1 MATCPFL
8 SFAHITQEP
17 AREKHSWILSYFLFS
32 YFSKFV
38 PFTAV
43 VDVTAPL
50 KILKICNQ
58 ESKVKMVT
66 LKVNSSFYS
75 FFLNQ
80 CVCSLCS
87 LHGTV
92 FMFPRKIYFSSVRTF
107 LKLIFGSGELQIL
120 VNTWRKPQKLFK
132 NVIKKYYTH
141 PSKPNVLWQT
151 FWRTILT
158 NPKSSQIQQGAK

>member
-58 ESKVKMVT
+58 ESKVENGNAKSEFLILFIISESVCVFP
-66 LKVNSSFYS
+66 LQFAWNGFYVPQENL
-75 FFLNQ
+75 FF
-80 CVCSLCS
+80 
-87 LHGTV
+87 
-92 FMFPRKIYFSSVRTF
+92 
-107 LKLIFGSGELQIL
+107 
-120 VNTWRKPQKLFK
+120 
-132 NVIKKYYTH
+132 
-141 PSKPNVLWQT
+141 
-151 FWRTILT
+151 
-158 NPKSSQIQQGAK
+158 